1 MSKHTFGLQS
11 VLMGDPE
18 NDGGMGL
25 SLTEVGETVSGT
37 AEMTTTDPTITD
49 ITIEESDSPIES
61 IVTPGISQFAWSTYN
76 VEASKLVRFFG
87 GAVVNIGNILTLGS
101 ITPGSGYT
109 NNGTYTDVD
118 LTGGT
123 GTGAK
128 ATIVVSGNAVTS
140 VTITDG
146 GEGYEAADTLSAAA
160 ADIGTGGTGFE
171 VPVAT
176 VTTQTQYEAP
186 DATADIEQSLKI
198 TDKKGNIVL
207 IPRAK
212 ISPKLGLSFDKT
224 KLGKVDI
231 VAKILQPT
239 KTGEKRYTIKY
250 AV

>member
-1 MSKHTFGLQS
+1 
-11 VLMGDPE
+11 
-18 NDGGMGL
+18 
-25 SLTEVGETVSGT
+25 
-37 AEMTTTDPTITD
+37 
-49 ITIEESDSPIES
+49 
-61 IVTPGISQFAWSTYN
+61 
-76 VEASKLVRFFG
+76 
-87 GAVVNIGNILTLGS
+87 
-101 ITPGSGYT
+101 
-109 NNGTYTDVD
+109 
-118 LTGGT
+118 
-123 GTGAK
+123 
-128 ATIVVSGNAVTS
+128 
-140 VTITDG
+140 
-146 GEGYEAADTLSAAA
+146 
-160 ADIGTGGTGFE
+160 